1 MDLGLFWISFRYL
14 KTGKE
19 EMNLGWDSQLQFLW
33 DEKMREIQTLWL
45 LLDPSPPPL
54 TLVGLSIVVASFQ
67 LSHDEE
73 VLLAQRGGV
82 EAQVRRQVRLCRLCT
97 RALQE
102 GWQYQLVVASS
113 RDASLTLVILHAS
126 IAKFKFANIS
136 LHSQNALATCNL
148 APFFP

>member
-67 LSHDEE
+67 SPYL
-73 VLLAQRGGV
+73 
-82 EAQVRRQVRLCRLCT
+82 
-97 RALQE
+97 
-102 GWQYQLVVASS
+102 
-113 RDASLTLVILHAS
+113 
-126 IAKFKFANIS
+126 
-136 LHSQNALATCNL
+136 
-148 APFFP
+148 P

>member
-1 MDLGLFWISFRYL
+1 
-14 KTGKE
+14 
-19 EMNLGWDSQLQFLW
+19 MNF
-33 DEKMREIQTLWL
+33 
-45 LLDPSPPPL
+45 L
-54 TLVGLSIVVASFQ
+54 TLLQPVSDPFMTYTALWRLIQ